1 MNSLNTHLIK
11 DLANI
16 VEQYASEY
24 FIITDRDVDRR
35 LINAPANSIVDYDGS
50 FYDMKRGGSHFL
62 FIGTEANAIE
72 VCKKISNKVVK
83 AYDDTYESEY
93 CYIKFDKC
101 SSNIEAIVKKQ
112 KDEIRL
118 KKIEKDMIS
127 AKWDWERS
135 DKKGEKRKL
144 SI

>member
-1 MNSLNTHLIK
+1 MNQYLIK

-16 VEQYASEY
+16 VDQYASEY

-35 LINAPANSIVDYDGS
+35 LIDAPANSIVDYDGS
-50 FYDMKRGGSHFL
+50 FYDMKHAGSHFL

-72 VCKKISNKVVK
+72 VCKKLSNKVVK
-83 AYDDTYESEY
+83 AGYGDTFESEY

-101 SSNIEAIVKKQ
+101 SSNIEAIVKK
-112 KDEIRL
+112 KKEEIRL
-118 KKIEKDMIS
+118 KKLEKDMIS
-127 AKWDWERS
+127 AKWAWERS
-135 DKKGEKRKL
+135 GNKEVKRKL

>member
-1 MNSLNTHLIK
+1 MEDYLIK

-16 VEQYASEY
+16 VDQYASEY

-35 LINAPANSIVDYDGS
+35 LIDTPANSTVEYEGN
-50 FYDMKRGGSHFL
+50 FYDMKRSGSQFL

-72 VCKKISNKVVK
+72 LCKKLSNKVVR
-83 AYDDTYESEY
+83 AGYGDTYESEY
-93 CYIKFDKC
+93 CYVKFDKC
-101 SSNIEAIVKKQ
+101 SSNIDAIVKKQ

-118 KKIEKDMIS
+118 KKLEKDMNS
-127 AKWDWERS
+127 AKWEWER
-135 DKKGEKRKL
+135 KNKNKRL